1 MEDYPKEIKLRDGR
15 SVTLR
20 MLQADDEERLVEF
33 FGALPRGSTQF
44 LKHDVRDAAVVK
56 RFVTRMSP
64 DSVWPIVAVTP
75 EGKMVADATL
85 HTVSR
90 GWRRHIGEVRG
101 VVAEEY
107 RHQGLAT
114 AMVREL
120 VEHASARGL
129 RKLKAEIL
137 DSQQGAFKVFKRM
150 GFKEEARLK
159 QHALDLD
166 GQLHDILILTNS
178 VDDLWRNME
187 ELISE
192 MEIAYGQV

>member
-1 MEDYPKEIKLRDGR
+1 MEEYPKEIKLRDGR
-15 SVTLR
+15 SLTLR
-20 MLQADDEERLVEF
+20 MLQPDDEERLIEF
-33 FGALPRGSTQF
+33 FAGLPRGSTQF
-44 LKHDVRDAAVVK
+44 LKHDVRDAEVVRSFVK
-56 RFVTRMSP
+56 RINP
-64 DSVWPIVAVTP
+64 DSIWSIVAVSP
-75 EGKMVADATL
+75 EGKIVADATL

-107 RHQGLAT
+107 RREGLAT
-114 AMVREL
+114 VLVREL
-120 VEHASARGL
+120 IEHASARGL

-137 DSQQGAFKVFKRM
+137 DSQTGAFKVFQRM

-166 GQLHDILILTNS
+166 GKLHDVLILSNS

-192 MEIAYGQV
+192 MEIAYGKF